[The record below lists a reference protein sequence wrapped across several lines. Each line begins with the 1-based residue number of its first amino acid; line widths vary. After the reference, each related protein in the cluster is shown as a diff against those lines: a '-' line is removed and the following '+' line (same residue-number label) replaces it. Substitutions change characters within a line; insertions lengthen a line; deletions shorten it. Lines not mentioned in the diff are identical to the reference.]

1 MTWVDMVNH
10 LMELNTEKISREMF
24 ITEEEENS
32 EKKSKKIINNISI
45 MYIIYR

>member
-32 EKKSKKIINNISI
+32 ENKSKKIINNISI
-45 MYIIYR
+45 MYIIN